1 MKDVVTAK
9 VLFAAILLGGKTL
22 LVYRD
27 CLLNMA
33 ESKQDP
39 ICKKLKNLLEVKYYG
54 VGFDDIFA
62 KWLSC
67 NLHRLNDLSVRL
79 LESLDPKSYHFLRM
93 SIVSKFDF
101 KTELKLFKT
110 RAWCVF
116 DGFQNEKRN
125 ILEAAITL
133 TNDRGIRINME
144 NLGKVIV
151 AARNLRKKFKNGL
164 ERFKLITLDRWVD

>member
-33 ESKQDP
+33 ENKQDP
-39 ICKKLKNLLEVKYYG
+39 IRKKLKNLLEVKYYG
-54 VGFDDIFA
+54 VGFEDIFA

-79 LESLDPKSYHFLRM
+79 L
-93 SIVSKFDF
+93 
-101 KTELKLFKT
+101 
-110 RAWCVF
+110 
-116 DGFQNEKRN
+116 
-125 ILEAAITL
+125 
-133 TNDRGIRINME
+133 
-144 NLGKVIV
+144 
-151 AARNLRKKFKNGL
+151 
-164 ERFKLITLDRWVD
+164 